1 MKILLVSSYLPYPLH
16 SGGHIRLYNILKV
29 LSKHYKIT
37 LVCEKRVHQTIKDIE
52 EVEKFCQKV
61 ITIERKRQW
70 SLQNI
75 ARSSISTMP
84 FLVVGHTVPEMK
96 ASIVQLLTQET
107 FDLIHIETFYV
118 FQNIPKTYLPTVLVE
133 HNIEYLVY
141 KRYLQ
146 TLNPLAKPIL
156 LADVLKI
163 KIWEERFW
171 KKATRLVAV
180 SEEEKSIMEK
190 VREDVSVV
198 PNGVDTKSFTL
209 NPSRFMLK
217 KKEKRVLFIGDFKWI
232 QNRKSV
238 VFILKEVWPLIT
250 MNYEPKTMN
259 LKLWIVGKHIPENL
273 KQLGLEDSSIVFD
286 ENAPDDTA
294 KIYQKADILLAP
306 IVVGGGTSYKI
317 LEAMASGVPV
327 VTTPRGI
334 LGLNAKHKQD
344 ALVATTSSQIAE
356 HVISLIEKPEIAEKI
371 AKNAREFVEKNY
383 NWEKITGELEGVYKK
398 AIEE

>member
-29 LSKHYKIT
+29 LSKHHKIT

-107 FDLIHIETFYV
+107 FDLI
-118 FQNIPKTYLPTVLVE
+118 P
-133 HNIEYLVY
+133 
-141 KRYLQ
+141 
-146 TLNPLAKPIL
+146 
-156 LADVLKI
+156 
-163 KIWEERFW
+163 
-171 KKATRLVAV
+171 
-180 SEEEKSIMEK
+180 
-190 VREDVSVV
+190 
-198 PNGVDTKSFTL
+198 
-209 NPSRFMLK
+209 
-217 KKEKRVLFIGDFKWI
+217 
-232 QNRKSV
+232 
-238 VFILKEVWPLIT
+238 